1 MAKREEYKTALG
13 KRGYSQVE
21 SKSTK
26 YVIMAKNNSTIYIGK
41 HGALRIGGTED
52 AQSRSVIHAIKKE
65 LSKETKKPSSNK
77 ESVRASKLRKVLEEF
92 EKTTG
97 SLLEQVQLRLKQEQ
111 EANENDNETMFEL
124 KQIGYAMEKQTR
136 RFLES

>member
-13 KRGYSQVE
+13 KRGYLQVE

-26 YVIMAKNNSTIYIGK
+26 KG
-41 HGALRIGGTED
+41 LLE
-52 AQSRSVIHAIKKE
+52 
-65 LSKETKKPSSNK
+65 ETKKPSSNK
-77 ESVRASKLRKVLEEF
+77 ESLRASKLRKVLEEF

-97 SLLEQVQLRLKQEQ
+97 SLLEQVQLRLKQVQ